1 MDMNVLRDK
10 IYGCWLGKNIGGTL
24 GAPIEGRCDFMDIK
38 WFPELGEKGCIPND
52 DLDLQL
58 LNLHAL
64 EHYGPSLRAEQLG
77 RQWAE
82 HNYFPVDEYGYA
94 VTNLRRGLQLPLAG
108 CYNNIFTSCMGSPIR
123 SEIWAVICAGRPKLA
138 AFYAWQDAV
147 VDHAGGEG
155 IYGEIFNAA
164 IEALAFTSSDI
175 FYLVDEALKYIPT
188 TCRVYQAVSDT
199 MKWYK
204 EGVSYEELR
213 PKILAKHGSHELGF
227 TDAPQNIAFML
238 IGFLYADNFGD
249 GMLKVANYGYDTD
262 CTVAT
267 FAALYGIMYGTAGI
281 PAKWA
286 DPIGDLILLSKEVR
300 GFNCPANLD
309 ELTDR
314 TIRLY
319 NILLQEDENDP
330 KYTITDEDFAD
341 YEVQHYTLPE
351 GELREEAIWVTLKMD
366 QTPGIT
372 PGSSRSMN
380 FRIRNNTFAPW
391 GIHLSVTA
399 PAGCIVNTADADVTL
414 DHGEE
419 ANYPVTV
426 SMGADYAESQATFVL
441 NVDRQNEEGLWKRYY
456 VPFVLIRTSH
466 WTVDGKEVDIDG
478 NIICFEP
485 GDAREHVA
493 TTKYYTS
500 KKRMSRFYIST
511 VQAVRL
517 FVDGKQ
523 VLDGGPFGILRNS
536 YSTLCPPDHEVEFEL
551 EAGVHDIRIE
561 TYGGGERF
569 VTGDVP
575 TDRDTVSFCFT
586 AKKCTTPEGGRPLVA
601 YELIDNY
608 VG

>member
-1 MDMNVLRDK
+1 MLDPKVLRDK
-10 IYGCWLGKNIGGTL
+10 IYACWLGKNIGGTL

-64 EHYGPSLRAEQLG
+64 EHYGAQTRAEHIG

-94 VTNLRRGLQLPLAG
+94 VTNLRRGLRLPLAG
-108 CYNNIFTSCMGSPIR
+108 RYNNIFTSCMGSPIR
-123 SEIWAVICAGRPKLA
+123 SEIWAVVCAGRPKLA

-155 IYGEIFNAA
+155 VYGEIFNAA

-175 FYLVDEALKYIPT
+175 FYLVEEALKYIPT

-199 MKWYK
+199 IKWYK
-204 EGVSYEELR
+204 EGVSYEDLR
-213 PKILAKHGSHELGF
+213 PLLLAKHGSHVNNF
-227 TDAPQNIAFML
+227 TDAPQNIAIEL
-238 IGFLYADNFGD
+238 VGFLYADNFGD
-249 GMLKVANYGYDTD
+249 GLLKVANYGYDAD

-267 FAALYGIMYGTAGI
+267 YAALYGIMYGTAGI
-281 PAKWA
+281 PAKWS

-300 GFNCPANLD
+300 GFKCPANLD

-319 NILLQEDENDP
+319 NMFLYEDENDD

-341 YEVQHYTLPE
+341 YDVQQYTLPE

-372 PGSSRSMN
+372 PGGSRSMN
-380 FRIRNNTFAPW
+380 FRIRNNTYAPW
-391 GIHLSVTA
+391 SMHLSVSA
-399 PAGCIVNTADADVTL
+399 PNGCVVNSADADVTL

-419 ANYPVTV
+419 FNYPATVT
-426 SMGADYAESQATFVL
+426 MGADFMESQAEFVL
-441 NVDRQNEEGLWKRYY
+441 NVDRQNEEGLWKRYT
-456 VPFVLIRTSH
+456 VPFIVIRTSR
-466 WTVDGKEVDIDG
+466 WVVDGKEVDIDG

-485 GDAREHVA
+485 GKREHVA
-493 TTKYYTS
+493 TTVFRTF
-500 KKRMSRFYIST
+500 KKRPSRFYIST
-511 VQAVRL
+511 CQAVRL

-523 VLDGGPFGILRNS
+523 VLDGKPFSLLRNS

-551 EAGVHDIRIE
+551 EAGTHEIRIE
-561 TYGGGERF
+561 TYGDVELN
-569 VTGDVP
+569 VTGEVP
-575 TDRDTVSFCFT
+575 TDRDAVSFCFT

-601 YELIDNY
+601 YELIDT
-608 VG
+608 VTG